1 MIFDLERRKTSGT
14 IIKVLGV
21 GGGGSNAVTHM
32 FKQNI
37 VGVDFAI
44 CNTDAQSLEL
54 SPVPTKIHLGPE
66 LTKGLGAGSKPDVG
80 KHACEESIGEIQKYL
95 TEDCKMLFVTAG
107 MGGGT
112 GTGAA
117 PVVARA
123 AKEMG
128 ILTVGIVT
136 LPFSF
141 EGPARIR
148 HGIDGLLELK
158 KQVDAL
164 VVVSND
170 KLRLIH
176 ADMPIRTAFAHAD
189 NVLTTA
195 ARGIAEIITRPGY
208 INVDFEDV
216 NTVLRQSGV
225 AIMGIGF
232 AEGEARAQAAVDQ
245 ALASPLLED
254 NVISGAQNILLNIT
268 SGKNDPTMEEIDRIT
283 QFVQAEAGDQ
293 ANLIWGTAYDE
304 SLEEG
309 LAVTVIATGF
319 QETAIGAL
327 SAHGKPV
334 KQVVDLNAKGT
345 RPNVGPGR
353 PSNTHQQNV
362 VPPADVV
369 SPRVQRYE
377 QAVQY
382 RAQVLNDMHRDEAR
396 EQHASQQHANQ
407 QRDQHTPRVHPN
419 EPVPPSNL
427 DDLAHLERE
436 PAYLRYRRMRGKSP
450 SQQYPSQQPSR
461 TVVDQHGEPRLGAE
475 SPWLYEKPD

>member
-54 SPVPTKIHLGPE
+54 SPVTTKIHLGPE

-80 KHACEESIGEIQKYL
+80 KHACEESIAEIQKYL

-117 PVVARA
+117 PVVARV

-309 LAVTVIATGF
+309 LSVTVIATGF

-327 SAHGKPV
+327 SAHGKPQ
-334 KQVVDLNAKGT
+334 KLVVDLNGKST

-353 PSNTHQQNV
+353 PSHNNDVT
-362 VPPADVV
+362 PSADVM
-369 SPRVQRYE
+369 SPRVKRYE
-377 QAVQY
+377 KSVQD
-382 RAQVLNDMHRDEAR
+382 RAKVLNEMHREEAR
-396 EQHASQQHANQ
+396 EQQAREP
-407 QRDQHTPRVHPN
+407 RDPYSAPRSPQA

-436 PAYLRYRRMRGKSP
+436 PAYLRYRRMRGKTP

>member
-66 LTKGLGAGSKPDVG
+66 LTQGLGAGSKPEIG
-80 KHACEESIGEIQKYL
+80 KHACEESIAEVQKYL
-95 TEDCKMLFVTAG
+95 TDDCKMLFVTAG

-117 PVVARA
+117 PVVARV

-189 NVLTTA
+189 NVLATA

-208 INVDFEDV
+208 INVDFNDV

-232 AEGEARAQAAVDQ
+232 AEGEDRAQAAVDQ

-254 NVISGAQNILLNIT
+254 NVISGAQNILLNIC

-304 SLEEG
+304 SLDEG
-309 LAVTVIATGF
+309 IAVTVIATGF
-319 QETAIGAL
+319 QESAIGAL
-327 SAHGKPV
+327 SGRTAPS
-334 KQVVDLNAKGT
+334 KQVVDLNSKGA

-353 PSNTHQQNV
+353 PSNSQQQNV
-362 VPPADVV
+362 TPPAADVV
-369 SPRVQRYE
+369 SPRVKRYE
-377 QAVQY
+377 DAMQY
-382 RAQVLNDMHRDEAR
+382 RANVMNEMSRDEAR
-396 EQHASQQHANQ
+396 EQQSHLPP
-407 QRDQHTPRVHPN
+407 RDTYAARPHPN

-436 PAYLRYRRMRGKSP
+436 PAYLRYRRMRGKAP
-450 SQQYPSQQPSR
+450 SQQFPSQQPSR

>member
-66 LTKGLGAGSKPDVG
+66 LTQGLGAGSKPEIG
-80 KHACEESIGEIQKYL
+80 KHACEESIAEIQKYL
-95 TEDCKMLFVTAG
+95 TADCKMLFVTAG

-117 PVVARA
+117 PVVARV

-208 INVDFEDV
+208 INVDFNDV

-232 AEGEARAQAAVDQ
+232 AEGADRAQSAVDQ

-254 NVISGAQNILLNIT
+254 NVISGAQNILLNICA
-268 SGKNDPTMEEIDRIT
+268 GKNDPTMEEIDRIT

-304 SLEEG
+304 SLDEG

-319 QETAIGAL
+319 QESAIGAL
-327 SAHGKPV
+327 SGHGKPQ
-334 KQVVDLNAKGT
+334 KHVVDLNDKGT

-353 PSNTHQQNV
+353 PSHKHDVT
-362 VPPADVV
+362 PPADLMA
-369 SPRVQRYE
+369 PRVKRYE
-377 QAVQY
+377 EAVQY

-396 EQHASQQHANQ
+396 EQQANQ
-407 QRDQHTPRVHPN
+407 PRDPYAGGQRPHA

-461 TVVDQHGEPRLGAE
+461 TVVDQHGEPRLGSE

>member
-1 MIFDLERRKTSGT
+1 MFFDLPQRDNSGT

-32 FKQNI
+32 FNQNI
-37 VGVDFAI
+37 LGVDFAI
-44 CNTDAQSLEL
+44 CNTDAQALEL

-66 LTKGLGAGSKPDVG
+66 LTRGRGAGSKPEVG
-80 KHACEESIGEIQKYL
+80 RHACEESIDEIKKYL
-95 TEDCKMLFVTAG
+95 ADDCQMLFVTAG

-117 PVVARA
+117 PVVARV

-141 EGPARIR
+141 EGPVRIR
-148 HGIDGLLELK
+148 HGVDGLLELK

-176 ADMPIRTAFAHAD
+176 ADMPVRAAFAHAD

-208 INVDFEDV
+208 VNVDFEDI

-232 AEGEARAQAAVDQ
+232 AQGENRAQAAIDE

-254 NVISGAQNILLNIT
+254 NVIAGAQNILINIC
-268 SGKNDPTMEEIDRIT
+268 SGKLDVTMDEMDSIT
-283 QFVQAEAGDQ
+283 LFVKAEAGEQ
-293 ANLIWGTAYDE
+293 ANIIWGNCYDE
-304 SLEEG
+304 TLEEG
-309 LAVTVIATGF
+309 LSVTVIATGF

-327 SAHGKPV
+327 SGHGRQS
-334 KQVVDLNAKGT
+334 KQVVDLNPKGVRNSAPP
-345 RPNVGPGR
+345 RPKSPSRPDGP
-353 PSNTHQQNV
+353 V
-362 VPPADVV
+362 DADPI
-369 SPRVQRYE
+369 SPRIKRYE
-377 QAVQY
+377 DAVQY
-382 RAQVLNDMHRDEAR
+382 RAEVLNEKNRNEAR
-396 EQHASQQHANQ
+396 EKAP
-407 QRDQHTPRVHPN
+407 QRDAYAPRPVTGGA
-419 EPVPPSNL
+419 VPPSDL

-436 PAYLRYRRMRGKSP
+436 PAYLRFRRLRGKSSAQP
-450 SQQYPSQQPSR
+450 SNQYPAQQPSR
-461 TVVDQHGEPRLGAE
+461 TVVDEHGEPRLGSE